1 MQTKTEL
8 LTQISTTLSDATLD
22 RMEQQISSQAL
33 GNMTFVNNFGSPQSI
48 LNPLVS
54 MPQNIFNN
62 PIPTP
67 NLQNILANYQA
78 SLRQAAPSFPN
89 SQAEI
94 TKILQ
99 AKMGGSM
106 KKDEIEDKNRKRARS
121 GEISSSSGISA
132 SGVQTSNNQSPEGPV
147 KKPKI
152 EKADENED
160 EDVDIESDGKEK
172 NTTWRPW

>member
-1 MQTKTEL
+1 
-8 LTQISTTLSDATLD
+8 
-22 RMEQQISSQAL
+22 
-33 GNMTFVNNFGSPQSI
+33 
-48 LNPLVS
+48 
-54 MPQNIFNN
+54 
-62 PIPTP
+62 
-67 NLQNILANYQA
+67 
-78 SLRQAAPSFPN
+78 
-89 SQAEI
+89 
-94 TKILQ
+94 
-99 AKMGGSM
+99 M